1 MATFHTFL
9 DAGNRW
15 RWHLKANNGEIVA
28 DSGQGYASLSDVRDA
43 ARRVQNIAP
52 AAEID

>member
-1 MATFHTFL
+1 MATFHTYL

-15 RWHLKANNGEIVA
+15 RWHLKADNGEIIA
-28 DSGQGYASLSDVRDA
+28 DSGQGYASLDGVRDA
-43 ARRVQNIAP
+43 ARRVKRIAP